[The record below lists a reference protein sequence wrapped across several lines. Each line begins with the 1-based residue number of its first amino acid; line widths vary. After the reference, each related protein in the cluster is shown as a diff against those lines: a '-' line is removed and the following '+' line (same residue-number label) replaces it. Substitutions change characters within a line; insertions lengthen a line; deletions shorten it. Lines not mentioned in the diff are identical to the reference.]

1 MQKNPYGYGPG
12 HGTGVSCPIGLGVI
26 AGTGAKAEPAG
37 GYSAFTSIPGL
48 VVDAHGEQNGA
59 VYQEVTLGRSDI
71 APVSLLAEDR
81 ADVLELLINGNYGDH
96 CSHLHPQAYHHG
108 CMAGAGALVLTVG
121 RPPYPWKLS
130 VSL

>member
-59 VYQEVTLGRSDI
+59 VYQEVTLGRVILLRSACSRKI
-71 APVSLLAEDR
+71 AQMCWSSSSTVITVITAPTSTPRRTTTDAWPEQGLWSSLWGG
-81 ADVLELLINGNYGDH
+81 LLTRG
-96 CSHLHPQAYHHG
+96 SSA
-108 CMAGAGALVLTVG
+108 
-121 RPPYPWKLS
+121 
-130 VSL
+130 